1 LRFLFRDAGVDA
13 RLRIAQR
20 QTAGLTP
27 DGQRYGAII
36 QWTKWMMA
44 AYAPFT
50 QTAPSTPWKARTGP
64 LGFALPASG
73 LNARSGGS
81 TLRFAGLTGLLAAL
95 LALASI
101 GILASLP
108 RLLAGRLI
116 AVLGVFLGL
125 LLLRLL
131 LLVGLIL
138 IGHYK
143 SPDRRKKLRYQG
155 NSNCRAQM
163 PCRRAPG
170 GNGWRPRF
178 STGKSWPLW
187 KKLRKRRQACERY
200 WVMTRAGKPGSVS
213 LAPPS
218 KASIQDD
225 A

>member
-1 LRFLFRDAGVDA
+1 MDDGSLCALHANGPVHAMESADGAVGIRAAGFRT
-13 RLRIAQR
+13 QC
-20 QTAGLTP
+20 
-27 DGQRYGAII
+27 AI
-36 QWTKWMMA
+36 
-44 AYAPFT
+44 
-50 QTAPSTPWKARTGP
+50 R
-64 LGFALPASG
+64 
-73 LNARSGGS
+73 GS
-81 TLRFAGLTGLLAAL
+81 TLRLAGLTGLLAAL